1 MGMGNLQKKVY
12 SDRRT
17 GVKRRWME
25 YWKVNRWLKV
35 RDKTTDWGPVIVVF
49 FSIILSIT
57 FFGLAKINHETDAY
71 TLMEDSDGDKQFDN
85 PWAMNDGRFSF
96 TIGGKATND
105 QGEKVDA
112 SRDPNVPFENCRID
126 KAGCI
131 ATFEFFNLFYS
142 NETADKDPRVNG
154 IEEEMTANMWFRSY
168 PEVSAIDYIIFG
180 IVALLLPYGI
190 YGYRRDQIRARVEE
204 KFPDFLRDLAEY
216 WKGGLS
222 MTVAIQT
229 LAKGEYGNLND
240 EVNKMASQ
248 ISWGVSFGE
257 VLEMFTERVTSPIVT
272 RAVRMVD
279 EANRAGGRISDILL
293 AASYDAKEIK
303 ALETERRQE
312 VGSYVTVIYAS
323 FFVYLGIILVL
334 ASTFIP
340 AIVDSSATTGGGS
353 MSIGNLTIREMNE
366 VWISTMF
373 LYSLMVQGIGNG
385 LAAGFMSTG
394 RLYSAFSRASFL
406 LLLGWF
412 IFEITGIA
420 TSMITP
426 QI

>member
-1 MGMGNLQKKVY
+1 MAIKGNLQKKVY
-12 SDRRT
+12 RDKRT

-25 YWKVNRWLKV
+25 YSKVERWLSV
-35 RDKTTDWGPVIVVF
+35 RDKVTDWAPAFVAF
-49 FSIILSIT
+49 FSIIFAL
-57 FFGLAKINHETDAY
+57 FFFMIANINNTTDAQ
-71 TLMEDSDGDKQFDN
+71 TLVVDTDADKQFDN
-85 PWAMNDGRFSF
+85 PWHMNDGQFSF
-96 TIGGKATND
+96 TFGNTYNEAGGQQNRVEAIY
-105 QGEKVDA
+105 GLGLPA
-112 SRDPNVPFENCRID
+112 IR
-126 KAGCI
+126 
-131 ATFEFFNLFYS
+131 S
-142 NETADKDPRVNG
+142 NESVDSDPLVDG
-154 IEEEMTANMWFRSY
+154 IENEMTANEWFRSF
-168 PEVSAIDYIIFG
+168 PEISAIDYIVFG
-180 IVALLLPYGI
+180 VISLILPYGI

-240 EVNKMASQ
+240 EVNKMSSQ

-279 EANRAGGRISDILL
+279 EANRAGGKISDILL
-293 AASYDAKEIK
+293 AASYDAREIK

-340 AIVDSSATTGGGS
+340 AIVDSSAATGGSGS

-366 VWISTMF
+366 VWISTVF
-373 LYSLMVQGIGNG
+373 LYSLIIQGTGMG

-394 RLYSAFSRASFL
+394 RLYSAFLRASFL
-406 LLLGWF
+406 LFLGWF
-412 IFEITGIA
+412 IFELASIT

>member
-1 MGMGNLQKKVY
+1 MAIKGNLQKKVY
-12 SDRRT
+12 RDKRT

-25 YWKVNRWLKV
+25 YSKVTRWLSV
-35 RDKTTDWGPVIVVF
+35 RDKVTDWAPAFVAF
-49 FSIILSIT
+49 FSIIFAL
-57 FFGLAKINHETDAY
+57 FFFMLANINNTTDAQ
-71 TLMEDSDGDKQFDN
+71 TLVVDSDADKQFDN
-85 PWAMNDGRFSF
+85 PWHMNDGQFSF
-96 TIGGKATND
+96 TFGNTYNEAGGQQNRVEAIY
-105 QGEKVDA
+105 GLGLPSV
-112 SRDPNVPFENCRID
+112 R
-126 KAGCI
+126 
-131 ATFEFFNLFYS
+131 S
-142 NETADKDPRVNG
+142 NESVDSDPLVDG
-154 IEEEMTANMWFRSY
+154 IENEMTANEWFRSF
-168 PEVSAIDYIIFG
+168 PEISAIDYIVFG
-180 IVALLLPYGI
+180 VISLLLPYGI

-240 EVNKMASQ
+240 EVNKMSSQ

-279 EANRAGGRISDILL
+279 EANKAGGKISDILL
-293 AASYDAKEIK
+293 AASYDAREIK

-340 AIVDSSATTGGGS
+340 AIVDSSAATGGSGS

-366 VWISTMF
+366 VWISTVF
-373 LYSLMVQGIGNG
+373 LYSLIIQGTGMG

-394 RLYSAFSRASFL
+394 RLYSAFLRASFL
-406 LLLGWF
+406 LFLGWF
-412 IFEITGIA
+412 IFELAGIT

>member
-1 MGMGNLQKKVY
+1 MAIKGNLQKKVY
-12 SDRRT
+12 RDKRT
-17 GVKRRWME
+17 GRKRRWME
-25 YWKVNRWLKV
+25 YSKVSRWLSV
-35 RDKTTDWGPVIVVF
+35 RDKVTDWVPAIVAF
-49 FSIILSIT
+49 FSIIFAL
-57 FFGLAKINHETDAY
+57 FFFIIADINNTTDGETLVVDVDA
-71 TLMEDSDGDKQFDN
+71 DKQFDN
-85 PWAMNDGRFSF
+85 PWHMNDGKFSF
-96 TIGGKATND
+96 TFGNTYNEANGKQNRMEAIH
-105 QGEKVDA
+105 GLGLPFAIKVNESADSA
-112 SRDPNVPFENCRID
+112 PGID
-126 KAGCI
+126 
-131 ATFEFFNLFYS
+131 
-142 NETADKDPRVNG
+142 G
-154 IEEEMTANMWFRSY
+154 IEMEMTPNEWIRSF
-168 PEVSAIDYIIFG
+168 PEISAIDYIVFG
-180 IVALLLPYGI
+180 IISLILPYGI

-240 EVNKMASQ
+240 EVNKMSSQ

-279 EANRAGGRISDILL
+279 EANRAGGKISDILL
-293 AASYDAKEIK
+293 AASYDAREIK

-340 AIVDSSATTGGGS
+340 AIVDSSAATGGSGS

-366 VWISTMF
+366 VWISTVF
-373 LYSLMVQGIGNG
+373 LYSLIVQGVGMG
-385 LAAGFMSTG
+385 MAAGFMSTG
-394 RLYSAFSRASFL
+394 RLYSAFLRASFL
-406 LLLGWF
+406 LFLGWF
-412 IFEITGIA
+412 IFELAGIT

>member
-1 MGMGNLQKKVY
+1 MTIKGNLQKKSY
-12 SDRRT
+12 KDPRT
-17 GVKRRWME
+17 GVSRRWME
-25 YWKVNRWLKV
+25 YSMVSRWLNV
-35 RDKTTDWGPVIVVF
+35 RDKTFDWGPVVVVF
-49 FSIILSIT
+49 FSIIFAL
-57 FFGLAKINHETDAY
+57 FFFVIANINHTTDAQ
-71 TLMEDSDGDKQFDN
+71 TLMVDTDNDKQFDN
-85 PWAMNDGRFSF
+85 PWVMNDGRFSF
-96 TIGGKATND
+96 TFGHTYDESMGKENRVEAIYGLGLPAVRENFSKD
-105 QGEKVDA
+105 QNPA
-112 SRDPNVPFENCRID
+112 S
-126 KAGCI
+126 
-131 ATFEFFNLFYS
+131 
-142 NETADKDPRVNG
+142 NG
-154 IEEEMTANMWFRSY
+154 IENEEDPNEWFRSY
-168 PEVSAIDYIIFG
+168 PEISAIDYVVFG
-180 IVALLLPYGI
+180 LVSLMLPYGL
-190 YGYRRDQIRARVEE
+190 YGRRRDQIRARVED

-248 ISWGVSFGE
+248 ISWGISFGE
-257 VLEMFTERVTSPIVT
+257 VLDMFTERVTSPIVT

-293 AASYDAKEIK
+293 AASFDAREIK

-340 AIVDSSATTGGGS
+340 AIVDSAAATGSTGQ

-366 VWISTMF
+366 VWISTIF
-373 LYSLMVQGIGNG
+373 LYSLIVQGIGNG
-385 LAAGFMSTG
+385 LAAGFMSNG
-394 RLYSAFSRASFL
+394 RLYSAFNRATTL
-406 LLLGWF
+406 LLVGWF
-412 IFEITGIA
+412 IFEITGIG

>member
-1 MGMGNLQKKVY
+1 MTIKGNLQKKSY
-12 SDRRT
+12 KDPRT
-17 GVKRRWME
+17 GVSRRWME
-25 YWKVNRWLKV
+25 YSMVSRWLNV
-35 RDKTTDWGPVIVVF
+35 RDKTFDWGPVVVVF
-49 FSIILSIT
+49 FSIIFAL
-57 FFGLAKINHETDAY
+57 FFFVIANINHTTDAQ
-71 TLMEDSDGDKQFDN
+71 TLMVDTDNDKQFDN
-85 PWAMNDGRFSF
+85 PWVMNDGRFSF
-96 TIGGKATND
+96 TFGHTYDESMGKENRVEAIYGLGLPAVRENFSKD
-105 QGEKVDA
+105 QNPA
-112 SRDPNVPFENCRID
+112 S
-126 KAGCI
+126 
-131 ATFEFFNLFYS
+131 
-142 NETADKDPRVNG
+142 NG
-154 IEEEMTANMWFRSY
+154 IENEEDPNEWFRSY
-168 PEVSAIDYIIFG
+168 PEISAIDYVVFG
-180 IVALLLPYGI
+180 LVSLMLPYGL
-190 YGYRRDQIRARVEE
+190 YGRRRDQIRARVED

-248 ISWGVSFGE
+248 ISWGISFGE
-257 VLEMFTERVTSPIVT
+257 VLDMFTERVTSPIVT

-293 AASYDAKEIK
+293 AASFDAREIK

-340 AIVDSSATTGGGS
+340 AIVDSAAATGSTGS

-366 VWISTMF
+366 VWISTIF
-373 LYSLMVQGIGNG
+373 LYSLIVQGIGNG
-385 LAAGFMSTG
+385 LAAGFMASG
-394 RLYSAFSRASFL
+394 RLYSACIRASML
-406 LLLGWF
+406 LLVGWF
-412 IFEITGIA
+412 IFELTGIG

>member
-1 MGMGNLQKKVY
+1 MTIKGNLEKKSY
-12 SDRRT
+12 QDPRT

-25 YWKVNRWLKV
+25 YSRVGRWINV
-35 RDKTTDWGPVIVVF
+35 RDKTFDWAPVVVVF
-49 FSIILSIT
+49 LSIVFAL
-57 FFGLAKINHETDAY
+57 FFFVIANINNTTDAQ
-71 TLMEDSDGDKQFDN
+71 TLVVDQDFDKQFDN

-96 TIGGKATND
+96 TFGHTYDESMGKENRVEAIYGLGLPAIQNNMSKD
-105 QGEKVDA
+105 NNPAVD
-112 SRDPNVPFENCRID
+112 
-126 KAGCI
+126 
-131 ATFEFFNLFYS
+131 
-142 NETADKDPRVNG
+142 G
-154 IEEEMTANMWFRSY
+154 IENEMTANEWLRSY
-168 PEVSAIDYIIFG
+168 PEISAIDYVIFG
-180 IVALLLPYGI
+180 LISLMLPYGL
-190 YGYRRDQIRARVEE
+190 YGRRRDQIRARVED

-229 LAKGEYGNLND
+229 LAKGEYGNLNED
-240 EVNKMASQ
+240 VNKMASQ
-248 ISWGVSFGE
+248 ISWGISFGE
-257 VLEMFTERVTSPIVT
+257 VLDMFTERVTSPIVT

-293 AASYDAKEIK
+293 AASFDAREIK

-334 ASTFIP
+334 AQTFIP
-340 AIVDSSATTGGGS
+340 AIVDSAAATGSTGS

-366 VWISTMF
+366 VWISTIF
-373 LYSLMVQGIGNG
+373 LYSLVVQGIGNG
-385 LAAGFMSTG
+385 LAAGFMSNG
-394 RLYSAFSRASFL
+394 RLYSAFNRASFL
-406 LLLGWF
+406 LLIGWF
-412 IFEITGIA
+412 VFELTGIG

>member
-1 MGMGNLQKKVY
+1 MAIKGNLQKKVY
-12 SDRRT
+12 RDKRT

-25 YWKVNRWLKV
+25 YSKVDRWLSV
-35 RDKTTDWGPVIVVF
+35 RDKVTDWAPAFVAF
-49 FSIILSIT
+49 FSIIFAL
-57 FFGLAKINHETDAY
+57 FFFMIANINNTTDAQ
-71 TLMEDSDGDKQFDN
+71 TLVVDTDADKQFDN
-85 PWAMNDGRFSF
+85 PWHMNDGQFSF
-96 TIGGKATND
+96 TFGNTYNEAGGQQNRVEAIY
-105 QGEKVDA
+105 GLGLPA
-112 SRDPNVPFENCRID
+112 IR
-126 KAGCI
+126 
-131 ATFEFFNLFYS
+131 S
-142 NETADKDPRVNG
+142 NESVDSDPLVDG
-154 IEEEMTANMWFRSY
+154 IENEMTANEWFRSF
-168 PEVSAIDYIIFG
+168 PEISAIDYIVFG
-180 IVALLLPYGI
+180 IISLILPYGI

-240 EVNKMASQ
+240 EVNKMSSQ

-279 EANRAGGRISDILL
+279 EANRAGGKISDILL
-293 AASYDAKEIK
+293 AASYDAREIK

-353 MSIGNLTIREMNE
+353 MSIGNLTI
-366 VWISTMF
+366 ST
-373 LYSLMVQGIGNG
+373 I
-385 LAAGFMSTG
+385 
-394 RLYSAFSRASFL
+394 
-406 LLLGWF
+406 
-412 IFEITGIA
+412 I
-420 TSMITP
+420 
-426 QI
+426 

>member
-1 MGMGNLQKKVY
+1 MTIKGNLQKKVY
-12 SDRRT
+12 RDKRT

-25 YWKVNRWLKV
+25 YSKVERWLSV
-35 RDKTTDWGPVIVVF
+35 RDKVTDWAPAFVAF
-49 FSIILSIT
+49 FSIVFAL
-57 FFGLAKINHETDAY
+57 FFFMIANINNTTDGET
-71 TLMEDSDGDKQFDN
+71 LVVDSDNDKQFDN
-85 PWAMNDGRFSF
+85 PWDMNDGQFSF
-96 TIGGKATND
+96 TFGNTYDEGAGK
-105 QGEKVDA
+105 
-112 SRDPNVPFENCRID
+112 ENRIEAIYGLGIPSI
-126 KAGCI
+126 K
-131 ATFEFFNLFYS
+131 S
-142 NETADKDPRVNG
+142 NESVDSDPMVDG
-154 IEEEMTANMWFRSY
+154 IENEMIANEWFRSF
-168 PEVSAIDYIIFG
+168 PEISAIDYVVFG
-180 IVALLLPYGI
+180 VISLMLPYGV
-190 YGYRRDQIRARVEE
+190 YGYRRDQIRSRVEE

-240 EVNKMASQ
+240 EVNKMSSQ

-279 EANRAGGRISDILL
+279 EANKAGGKISDILL
-293 AASYDAKEIK
+293 AASFDAREIK

-340 AIVDSSATTGGGS
+340 AIVDSSAATGGSGS

-366 VWISTMF
+366 VWISTVF
-373 LYSLMVQGIGNG
+373 LYSLIIQGTGMG

-394 RLYSAFSRASFL
+394 RLYSAFLRASFL
-406 LLLGWF
+406 LFLGWF
-412 IFEITGIA
+412 IFELAGIT

>member
-1 MGMGNLQKKVY
+1 MTIKGDLEKKSY
-12 SDRRT
+12 QDPRT
-17 GVKRRWME
+17 GAKRRWME
-25 YWKVNRWLKV
+25 YSKVNRWLNV
-35 RDKTTDWGPVIVVF
+35 RNKTFDWAPVVVVF
-49 FSIILSIT
+49 FSIV
-57 FFGLAKINHETDAY
+57 FGLFFLVIASINNTTDAQ
-71 TLMEDSDGDKQFDN
+71 TLVVDMDYDKQFDN

-96 TIGGKATND
+96 TFGRTYDESMGKENRVEAIYGLGLPAIQANVSKD
-105 QGEKVDA
+105 GNPAVD
-112 SRDPNVPFENCRID
+112 
-126 KAGCI
+126 
-131 ATFEFFNLFYS
+131 
-142 NETADKDPRVNG
+142 G
-154 IEEEMTANMWFRSY
+154 IENEMNPNTWYRSF
-168 PEVSAIDYIIFG
+168 PEISAIDYVVF
-180 IVALLLPYGI
+180 ALLSLMLPYGL
-190 YGYRRDQIRARVEE
+190 YGRRRDQIRSRVEA

-248 ISWGVSFGE
+248 ISWGISFGE
-257 VLEMFTERVTSPIVT
+257 VLDMFTERVTSPIVT

-293 AASYDAKEIK
+293 AASFDAREIK

-334 ASTFIP
+334 AQTFIP
-340 AIVDSSATTGGGS
+340 AIVDSAVATGSTGS
-353 MSIGNLTIREMNE
+353 MSIGNLTIREVNE
-366 VWISTMF
+366 VWISTIF
-373 LYSLMVQGIGNG
+373 LYSLIVQGIGNG
-385 LAAGFMSTG
+385 LAAGFMANG
-394 RLYSAFSRASFL
+394 RLYSAFNRASFL
-406 LLLGWF
+406 LVVGWLV
-412 IFEITGIA
+412 FELTGIG

>member
-1 MGMGNLQKKVY
+1 MSIKGNLQNKIY
-12 SDRRT
+12 TDRRT
-17 GVKRRWME
+17 GMKRRWME
-25 YWKVNRWLKV
+25 YWKVNRWLSV
-35 RDKTTDWGPVIVVF
+35 RNKDPDWGPTLVAF
-49 FSIILSIT
+49 FSIVLAI
-57 FFGLAKINHETDAY
+57 FFFAIANEDIKTDKL
-71 TLMEDSDGDKQFDN
+71 TPMEDRDNDKQFDN
-85 PWAMNDGRFSF
+85 PWNLNDGRFTF
-96 TIGGKATND
+96 TLGNTYAEPYGSTDRYELITGLGSPLAIQN
-105 QGEKVDA
+105 
-112 SRDPNVPFENCRID
+112 
-126 KAGCI
+126 
-131 ATFEFFNLFYS
+131 
-142 NETADKDPRVNG
+142 NETKDKDPFVNG
-154 IEEEMTANMWFRSY
+154 IDEEMTADIWIRSY
-168 PEVSAIDYIIFG
+168 PEISAIDYIVFG
-180 IVALLLPYGI
+180 LIALMYPYGW
-190 YGYRRDQIRARVEE
+190 YGKRRDAIRARVEE

-248 ISWGVSFGE
+248 ISWGISFGE

-293 AASYDAKEIK
+293 AASFDAREIK
-303 ALETERRQE
+303 ALENERRQE
-312 VGSYVTVIYAS
+312 VGSYVTVIYTS

-340 AIVDSSATTGGGS
+340 AIVDSSAATGGGS
-353 MSIGNLTIREMNE
+353 MSIGNLTIREINE
-366 VWISTMF
+366 VWISSMF

-394 RLYSAFSRASFL
+394 KLYSAFSKASFL
-406 LLLGWF
+406 LFLGWF
-412 IFEITGIA
+412 IFEIMGIA
-420 TSMITP
+420 TSVNTP

>member
-1 MGMGNLQKKVY
+1 MTIKGNLEKKSY
-12 SDRRT
+12 KDPRT

-25 YWKVNRWLKV
+25 YSRVGRWINV
-35 RDKTTDWGPVIVVF
+35 RDKTFDWAPVVVVF
-49 FSIILSIT
+49 LSIVFAL
-57 FFGLAKINHETDAY
+57 FFFVLANINNTTDAQ
-71 TLMEDSDGDKQFDN
+71 TLVVDQDFDKQFDN

-96 TIGGKATND
+96 TFGNTYDESMGKENRVEAIYGLGLPAIQNNMSKD
-105 QGEKVDA
+105 NNPAVD
-112 SRDPNVPFENCRID
+112 
-126 KAGCI
+126 
-131 ATFEFFNLFYS
+131 
-142 NETADKDPRVNG
+142 G
-154 IEEEMTANMWFRSY
+154 IENEMTANEWFRSY
-168 PEVSAIDYIIFG
+168 PEISAIDYVIFG
-180 IVALLLPYGI
+180 LVSLMLPYGL
-190 YGYRRDQIRARVEE
+190 YGRRRDQIRARVED

-229 LAKGEYGNLND
+229 LAKGEYGNLNED
-240 EVNKMASQ
+240 VNKMASQ
-248 ISWGVSFGE
+248 ISWGISFGE
-257 VLEMFTERVTSPIVT
+257 VLDMFTERVTSPIVT

-293 AASYDAKEIK
+293 AASFDAREIK

-334 ASTFIP
+334 AQTFIP
-340 AIVDSSATTGGGS
+340 AIVDSAAATGSTGS

-366 VWISTMF
+366 VWISTIF
-373 LYSLMVQGIGNG
+373 LYSLVVQGIGNG
-385 LAAGFMSTG
+385 LAAGFMSNG
-394 RLYSAFSRASFL
+394 RLYSAFNRASFL
-406 LLLGWF
+406 LLIGWF
-412 IFEITGIA
+412 VFELTGIG

>member
-1 MGMGNLQKKVY
+1 MTIKGNLEKKSY
-12 SDRRT
+12 QDPRT

-25 YWKVNRWLKV
+25 YSRVGRWINV
-35 RDKTTDWGPVIVVF
+35 RDKTFDWAPVVVVF
-49 FSIILSIT
+49 LSIVFAL
-57 FFGLAKINHETDAY
+57 FFFVIANINNTTDAQ
-71 TLMEDSDGDKQFDN
+71 TLVVDQDFDKQFDN

-96 TIGGKATND
+96 TFGNTYDESMGKENRVEAIYGLGLPAIQNNMSKD
-105 QGEKVDA
+105 NNPAVD
-112 SRDPNVPFENCRID
+112 
-126 KAGCI
+126 
-131 ATFEFFNLFYS
+131 
-142 NETADKDPRVNG
+142 G
-154 IEEEMTANMWFRSY
+154 IENEMTANEWLRSY
-168 PEVSAIDYIIFG
+168 PEISAIDYVIFG
-180 IVALLLPYGI
+180 LVSLMLPYGL
-190 YGYRRDQIRARVEE
+190 YGRRRDQIRARVED

-229 LAKGEYGNLND
+229 LAKGEYGNLNED
-240 EVNKMASQ
+240 VNKMASQ
-248 ISWGVSFGE
+248 ISWGISFGE
-257 VLEMFTERVTSPIVT
+257 VLDMFTERVTSPIVT

-293 AASYDAKEIK
+293 AASFDAREIK

-334 ASTFIP
+334 AQTFIP
-340 AIVDSSATTGGGS
+340 AIVDSAAATGSTGS

-366 VWISTMF
+366 VWISTIF
-373 LYSLMVQGIGNG
+373 LYSLVVQGIGNG
-385 LAAGFMSTG
+385 LAAGFMSNG
-394 RLYSAFSRASFL
+394 RLYSAFNRASFL
-406 LLLGWF
+406 LLIGWF
-412 IFEITGIA
+412 VFELTGIG

>member
-1 MGMGNLQKKVY
+1 MTIKGNLEKKSY
-12 SDRRT
+12 QDPRT
-17 GVKRRWME
+17 GVKRRWMQ
-25 YWKVNRWLKV
+25 YSQVGRWLNV
-35 RDKTTDWGPVIVVF
+35 RDKTFDWAPVIVVF
-49 FSIILSIT
+49 LSIVFAL
-57 FFGLAKINHETDAY
+57 FFFVIANINNTTDGQ
-71 TLMEDSDGDKQFDN
+71 TLVVDMDYDKQFDN

-96 TIGGKATND
+96 TFGHTYDESMGKENRVEAIYGLGLPAIQANMSKD
-105 QGEKVDA
+105 G
-112 SRDPNVPFENCRID
+112 VPGSD
-126 KAGCI
+126 
-131 ATFEFFNLFYS
+131 
-142 NETADKDPRVNG
+142 G
-154 IEEEMTANMWFRSY
+154 IENEQSPNEWIRSY
-168 PEVSAIDYIIFG
+168 PEISAIDYVIFG
-180 IVALLLPYGI
+180 LISLMLPYGL
-190 YGYRRDQIRARVEE
+190 YGRRRDQIRARVED

-248 ISWGVSFGE
+248 ISWGISFGE
-257 VLEMFTERVTSPIVT
+257 VLDMFTERVTSPIVT

-293 AASYDAKEIK
+293 AASFDAREIK

-334 ASTFIP
+334 AQTFIP
-340 AIVDSSATTGGGS
+340 AIVDSAAATGSTGS

-366 VWISTMF
+366 VWISTIF
-373 LYSLMVQGIGNG
+373 LYSLVVQGIGNG
-385 LAAGFMSTG
+385 LAAGFMSNG
-394 RLYSAFSRASFL
+394 RLYSAFNRASFL
-406 LLLGWF
+406 LLIGWF
-412 IFEITGIA
+412 VFELTGIG

>member
-1 MGMGNLQKKVY
+1 MAIKGNLEKKIY
-12 SDRRT
+12 RDQRT

-25 YWKVNRWLKV
+25 YSRVGRWLSV
-35 RDKTTDWGPVIVVF
+35 RDKVTDWGPAFVAF
-49 FSIILSIT
+49 FSIVFAL
-57 FFGLAKINHETDAY
+57 FFFMIANINHTTDKNTLVVDTDA
-71 TLMEDSDGDKQFDN
+71 DKQFDN
-85 PWAMNDGRFSF
+85 PWHLNDGQFSF
-96 TIGGKATND
+96 TFGNTYDEGAGKENRQELIYGLGLPAIRSN
-105 QGEKVDA
+105 ESVD
-112 SRDPNVPFENCRID
+112 SDPNVD
-126 KAGCI
+126 
-131 ATFEFFNLFYS
+131 
-142 NETADKDPRVNG
+142 G
-154 IEEEMTANMWFRSY
+154 IENEMSPNEWFRAF
-168 PEVSAIDYIIFG
+168 PEISAIDYVVFG
-180 IVALLLPYGI
+180 VIALILPYGI
-190 YGYRRDQIRARVEE
+190 FGYRRDQIRARVEE

-229 LAKGEYGNLND
+229 LAKGEYGNLNE
-240 EVNKMASQ
+240 EVNKMSSQ

-279 EANRAGGRISDILL
+279 EANKAGGKISDILL
-293 AASYDAKEIK
+293 AASYDAREIK

-340 AIVDSSATTGGGS
+340 AIVDSSAATGSSGS

-366 VWISTMF
+366 VWISTVF
-373 LYSLMVQGIGNG
+373 LYSLIIQGTGMG
-385 LAAGFMSTG
+385 MAAGFMSTG
-394 RLYSAFSRASFL
+394 RLYSAFLRASFL
-406 LLLGWF
+406 LFLGWF
-412 IFEITGIA
+412 IFELAGIT

>member
-1 MGMGNLQKKVY
+1 MAIKGNLQKKVY
-12 SDRRT
+12 RDKRT

-25 YWKVNRWLKV
+25 YSKVDRWLSV
-35 RDKTTDWGPVIVVF
+35 RDKVTDWAPAFVAF
-49 FSIILSIT
+49 FSIIFAL
-57 FFGLAKINHETDAY
+57 FFFMIANINNTTDAE
-71 TLMEDSDGDKQFDN
+71 TLVVDTDADKQFDN
-85 PWAMNDGRFSF
+85 PWHMNDGQFSF
-96 TIGGKATND
+96 TFGNTYNEAGGQQTRVEAIY
-105 QGEKVDA
+105 GLGLPA
-112 SRDPNVPFENCRID
+112 IR
-126 KAGCI
+126 
-131 ATFEFFNLFYS
+131 S
-142 NETADKDPRVNG
+142 NESVDSDPLVDG
-154 IEEEMTANMWFRSY
+154 IENEMTANEWFRSF
-168 PEVSAIDYIIFG
+168 PEISAIDYIVFG
-180 IVALLLPYGI
+180 VISLILPYGI

-240 EVNKMASQ
+240 EVNKMSSQ

-257 VLEMFTERVTSPIVT
+257 VLAMFTERVTSPIVT

-279 EANRAGGRISDILL
+279 EANRAGGKISDILL
-293 AASYDAKEIK
+293 AASYDAREIK

-340 AIVDSSATTGGGS
+340 AIVDSSAATGGGGS

-366 VWISTMF
+366 VWISTVF
-373 LYSLMVQGIGNG
+373 LYSLIIQGTGMG

-394 RLYSAFSRASFL
+394 RLYSAFLRASFL
-406 LLLGWF
+406 LFLGWF
-412 IFEITGIA
+412 IFELAGIT

-426 QI
+426 

>member
-1 MGMGNLQKKVY
+1 MTIKGNLQKKSY
-12 SDRRT
+12 KDPRT
-17 GVKRRWME
+17 GVSRRWME
-25 YWKVNRWLKV
+25 YSKVSRWLNV
-35 RDKTTDWGPVIVVF
+35 RDKTFDWGPVVVVF
-49 FSIILSIT
+49 FSIIFAL
-57 FFGLAKINHETDAY
+57 FFFVIANINHTTDAQ
-71 TLMEDSDGDKQFDN
+71 TLMVDTDNDKQFDN
-85 PWAMNDGRFSF
+85 PWVMNDGRFSF
-96 TIGGKATND
+96 TFGHTYDESMGKENRVEAIYGLGLPAVRENFSKD
-105 QGEKVDA
+105 QNPA
-112 SRDPNVPFENCRID
+112 S
-126 KAGCI
+126 
-131 ATFEFFNLFYS
+131 
-142 NETADKDPRVNG
+142 NG
-154 IEEEMTANMWFRSY
+154 IENEEDPNEWFRSY
-168 PEVSAIDYIIFG
+168 PEISAIDYVVFG
-180 IVALLLPYGI
+180 LVSLMLPYGL
-190 YGYRRDQIRARVEE
+190 YGRRRDQIRARVED

-248 ISWGVSFGE
+248 ISWGISFGE
-257 VLEMFTERVTSPIVT
+257 VLDMFTERVTSPIVT

-293 AASYDAKEIK
+293 AASFDAREIK

-340 AIVDSSATTGGGS
+340 AIVDSAAATGSTGT

-366 VWISTMF
+366 VWISTIF
-373 LYSLMVQGIGNG
+373 LYSLIVQGIGNG
-385 LAAGFMSTG
+385 LAAGFMSNG
-394 RLYSAFSRASFL
+394 RLYSAFNRATTL
-406 LLLGWF
+406 LLVGWF
-412 IFEITGIA
+412 IFEITGIG

>member
-1 MGMGNLQKKVY
+1 MSIKGNLQNKIY
-12 SDRRT
+12 TDRRT
-17 GVKRRWME
+17 GMKRRWME
-25 YWKVNRWLKV
+25 YWKVNRWLSV
-35 RDKTTDWGPVIVVF
+35 RNKDPDWGPTVVAF
-49 FSIILSIT
+49 FSIVLAI
-57 FFGLAKINHETDAY
+57 FFFAIANEDIKTDKL
-71 TLMEDSDGDKQFDN
+71 TPMEDRDNDKQFDN
-85 PWAMNDGRFSF
+85 PWNLNDGRFTF
-96 TIGGKATND
+96 TLGNTYAEPYGSTDRYELITGLGSPLAIQN
-105 QGEKVDA
+105 
-112 SRDPNVPFENCRID
+112 
-126 KAGCI
+126 
-131 ATFEFFNLFYS
+131 
-142 NETADKDPRVNG
+142 NETKDKDPFVNG
-154 IEEEMTANMWFRSY
+154 IDEEMTADIWIRSY
-168 PEVSAIDYIIFG
+168 PEISAIDYIVFG
-180 IVALLLPYGI
+180 LIALMYPYGW
-190 YGYRRDQIRARVEE
+190 YGKRRDAIRARVEE

-248 ISWGVSFGE
+248 ISWGISFGE

-293 AASYDAKEIK
+293 AASFDAREIK
-303 ALETERRQE
+303 ALENERRQE
-312 VGSYVTVIYAS
+312 VGSYVTVIYTS

-340 AIVDSSATTGGGS
+340 AIVDSSAATGGGS
-353 MSIGNLTIREMNE
+353 MSIGNLTIREINE
-366 VWISTMF
+366 VWISSMF

-394 RLYSAFSRASFL
+394 KLYSAFSRAAFL
-406 LLLGWF
+406 LFLGWF
-412 IFEITGIA
+412 IFEIMGIA
-420 TSMITP
+420 TSVNTP

>member
-1 MGMGNLQKKVY
+1 MTIKGNLQKKVY
-12 SDRRT
+12 RDKRT

-25 YWKVNRWLKV
+25 YSKVERWLSV
-35 RDKTTDWGPVIVVF
+35 RDKVTDWAPAFVAF
-49 FSIILSIT
+49 FSIIFAL
-57 FFGLAKINHETDAY
+57 FFFMIANINNTTDAQ
-71 TLMEDSDGDKQFDN
+71 TLVVDTDADKQFDN
-85 PWAMNDGRFSF
+85 PWHMNDGQFSF
-96 TIGGKATND
+96 TFGNTYNEAGGQQNRVEAIY
-105 QGEKVDA
+105 GLGLPA
-112 SRDPNVPFENCRID
+112 IR
-126 KAGCI
+126 
-131 ATFEFFNLFYS
+131 S
-142 NETADKDPRVNG
+142 NESVDSDPLVDG
-154 IEEEMTANMWFRSY
+154 IENEMTANEWFRSF
-168 PEVSAIDYIIFG
+168 PEISAIDYIVFG
-180 IVALLLPYGI
+180 VISLILPYGI

-240 EVNKMASQ
+240 EVNKMSSQ

-279 EANRAGGRISDILL
+279 EANRAGGKISDILL
-293 AASYDAKEIK
+293 AASYDAREIK

-340 AIVDSSATTGGGS
+340 AIVDSSAATGGSGS

-366 VWISTMF
+366 VWISTVF
-373 LYSLMVQGIGNG
+373 LYSLIIQGTGMG

-394 RLYSAFSRASFL
+394 RLYSAFLRASFL
-406 LLLGWF
+406 LFLGWF
-412 IFEITGIA
+412 IFELAGIT